1 MNYPLVSSFHTS
13 APSFNINREPSES
26 ILKERVLILYSFKS
40 MLKEFAL
47 LGRRMI
53 DMFHFAAFDHRST

>member
-1 MNYPLVSSFHTS
+1 MNYSLVQSLYTS
-13 APSFNINREPSES
+13 APYFNINGEPSEG
-26 ILKERVLILYSFKS
+26 IIKERVLILYSFKS

-53 DMFHFAAFDHRST
+53 DMFHFTDFDH

>member
-1 MNYPLVSSFHTS
+1 MNYSRVQGLHIL
-13 APSFNINREPSES
+13 APHLNINGEPSES
-26 ILKERVLILYSFKS
+26 IIKERVLIPYCFKS

-53 DMFHFAAFDHRST
+53 DMFHFTDFDH